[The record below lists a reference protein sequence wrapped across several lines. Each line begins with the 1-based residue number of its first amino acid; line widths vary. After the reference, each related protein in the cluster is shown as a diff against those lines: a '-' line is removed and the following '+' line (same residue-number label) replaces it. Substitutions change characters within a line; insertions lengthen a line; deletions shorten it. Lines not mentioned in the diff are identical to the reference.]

1 MGCVY
6 HPDRDSVSGCEH
18 CEADLCGSCTIRVE
32 DGRNLCHRCLLAL
45 SLEEVRSETTR
56 LDQAQDEHRVGL
68 QTKWRPTYSQLVL
81 SIGTVLVIVLLGMYL
96 HWNQTELKPKIILD
110 PTQPVEL
117 LAGVQAALDNYFVA
131 NGYRYPDSLYNLFPD
146 FLSDQGE
153 NRRALRYLVYN
164 PAKGE
169 GYLIRI
175 KPDSF
180 VSGEDLIATTKGI
193 RPVEEEQ

>member
-1 MGCVY
+1 MGCIY
-6 HPDRDSVSGCEH
+6 HPDRDSAARCEH
-18 CEADLCGSCTIRVE
+18 CEADLCSSCTILVE
-32 DGRNLCHRCLLAL
+32 DGRKLCHRCLLAL
-45 SLEEVRSETTR
+45 SLKEVSNETNR
-56 LDQAQDEHRVGL
+56 LDQAQNDRRVGVHA
-68 QTKWRPTYSQLVL
+68 KWRPNYSQLVL
-81 SIGTVLVIVLLGMYL
+81 SIGTVLVIVLLGMYF

-117 LAGVQAALDNYFVA
+117 LAGVQAALDHYFVTH
-131 NGYRYPDSLYNLFPD
+131 GCRFPDSLHTLFPD

-153 NRRALRYLVYN
+153 NRRALRYLVYR
-164 PAKGE
+164 PAKSE

>member
-6 HPDRDSVSGCEH
+6 HPDQDSVARCEH
-18 CEADLCGSCTIRVE
+18 CGADLCSSCTILVE
-32 DGRNLCHRCLLAL
+32 DGRNLCHRCLLVL
-45 SLEEVRSETTR
+45 SLKEVNSETTQ
-56 LDQAQDEHRVGL
+56 LDQAQDDHRGSL
-68 QTKWRPTYSQLVL
+68 QARWRPTYSQLVL
-81 SIGTVLVIVLLGMYL
+81 TLGTLLVLVLLGMYF

-117 LAGVQAALDNYFVA
+117 LAGVQAALDHYFVA
-131 NGYRYPDSLYNLFPD
+131 HGYRYPDSLYNLFPD

-153 NRRALRYLVYN
+153 NRRALRYLVYS
-164 PAKGE
+164 PAQSE